1 MVDDMIISLYV
12 DKASFL
18 KSNRM
23 ICVYRYVVIPSLIL
37 SLSVTDVLDIAV
49 LRCVL
54 DLLRVFW
61 AFVSYP
67 FFHVEIT
74 VSLSLQNWVLP

>member
-1 MVDDMIISLYV
+1 
-12 DKASFL
+12 
-18 KSNRM
+18 M

-37 SLSVTDVLDIAV
+37 SLSVSDVLDIAV

-61 AFVSYP
+61 TYDRIS
-67 FFHVEIT
+67 FFHIEII
-74 VSLSLQNWVLP
+74 VSLSLQSWVLL